1 LPVEWN
7 SGYTV
12 ARMRHAI
19 VLAPEAVEDLKRLH
33 APDRAMAKNAMEKHL
48 RHEPTRV
55 SKSRIKRLRGV
66 RRPGYRLR
74 VGEIRVF
81 HDVAEGV
88 VEVLTMVP
96 KAQAQQWLSEWG
108 EAE

>member
-1 LPVEWN
+1 
-7 SGYTV
+7 
-12 ARMRHAI
+12 MRHAI
-19 VLAPEAVEDLKRLH
+19 VLAPEAVEDLERLAAH
-33 APDRAMAKNAMEKHL
+33 YRAMVRAAMEEHL

-55 SKSRIKRLRGV
+55 SKSRIKRLRAV

-81 HDVAEGV
+81 YDVSEGV
-88 VEVLTMVP
+88 VEVLAIIP
-96 KAQAQQWLSEWG
+96 KSQARQWLSEWG